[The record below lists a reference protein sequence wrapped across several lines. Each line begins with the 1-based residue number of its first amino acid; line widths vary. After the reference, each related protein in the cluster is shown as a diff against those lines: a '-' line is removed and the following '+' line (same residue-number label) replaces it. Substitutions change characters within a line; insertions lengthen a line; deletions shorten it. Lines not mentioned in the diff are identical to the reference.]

1 MTAPRALCLALLLAS
16 GPAGAQAPVQAPVQ
30 VPVQLDMSGISII
43 GDQELPNV
51 LYVVPWKDP
60 EPVRSTARIDER
72 PEKLLPDHMKRNVM
86 QRQLRYQQEF
96 AGAAGAD

>member
-1 MTAPRALCLALLLAS
+1 MTVPRALCISLLLLAA
-16 GPAGAQAPVQAPVQ
+16 GPVGAQAPA
-30 VPVQLDMSGISII
+30 QLDMSGISII

-60 EPVRSTARIDER
+60 EPVRATARVDER
-72 PEKLLPDHMKRNVM
+72 AEKLLPDHMKRNVM

-96 AGAAGAD
+96 AGAAGSD